1 MSNELIVTVIVAS
14 LGSAGLWTLINNIYT
29 NNHKEDETIELLKKA
44 ELVILQDRLLYLCTK
59 YVEDEAEQG
68 IEANKLKSLHNLY
81 EVYQTLG
88 GNGFIS
94 DLMKRVNTL
103 KVR

>member
-1 MSNELIVTVIVAS
+1 MSNELIVTIIVACF
-14 LGSAGLWTLINNIYT
+14 GSAGLWSLINNIYL
-29 NNHKEDETIELLKKA
+29 NNRKEDATIELLKKA

-59 YVEDEAEQG
+59 YVEDEAENG
-68 IEANKLKSLHNLY
+68 IEGNKLKSLHNLY
-81 EVYQTLG
+81 EAYQSLG